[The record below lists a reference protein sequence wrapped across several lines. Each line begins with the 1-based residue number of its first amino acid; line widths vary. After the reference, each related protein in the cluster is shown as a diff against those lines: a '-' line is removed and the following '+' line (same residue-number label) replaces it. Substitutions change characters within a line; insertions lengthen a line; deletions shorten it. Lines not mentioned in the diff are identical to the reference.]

1 MRRKFFIVSYTILL
15 ALYLV
20 AIFFD
25 VEKEIFI
32 KNYLMNAV
40 VLLSL
45 HLTVSLVFFY
55 DFEKNKVTT
64 NIANFLGNVFFI
76 GYFVLSSIYLVNT
89 TIDYSWCGIIIIH
102 ILSSFLIVCAM
113 EYLKMFIAR
122 RYEKA
127 YYIIVCYLLLT
138 AIIFVKLFYF

>member
-1 MRRKFFIVSYTILL
+1 
-15 ALYLV
+15 
-20 AIFFD
+20 
-25 VEKEIFI
+25 
-32 KNYLMNAV
+32 MNAV